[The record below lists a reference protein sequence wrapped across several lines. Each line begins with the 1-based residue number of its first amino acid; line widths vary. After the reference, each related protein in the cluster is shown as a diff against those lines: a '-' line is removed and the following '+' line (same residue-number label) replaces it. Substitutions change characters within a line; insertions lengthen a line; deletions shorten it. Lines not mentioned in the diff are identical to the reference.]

1 MPADRLSACES
12 ISATALER
20 RVLRHVWVIDED
32 TGARARAN
40 REGTIESVLSIF
52 RGPGIAG
59 DTTGNSPG
67 TKWTGFN
74 AVAEHLENGRRYTNR
89 TNQVQRCFEDTT
101 LKAAG
106 AGLVVAGRHRR

>member
-1 MPADRLSACES
+1 MIL
-12 ISATALER
+12 
-20 RVLRHVWVIDED
+20 
-32 TGARARAN
+32 
-40 REGTIESVLSIF
+40 
-52 RGPGIAG
+52 GPGIAG

-106 AGLVVAGRHRR
+106 AGSRRRCLTSEISG